1 MYTLEKNKRYE
12 INATSSKNH
21 SVIGG
26 RNGAG
31 HAAQTSKVD
40 GARVESLVFFVF
52 FCAFLLIPNS
62 PYTLACKQAP
72 GGMVWPRL
80 KEPRRELSGS
90 SFFPLHLRPILN
102 LRACS
107 QAIVHGQAGNQVMH

>member
-1 MYTLEKNKRYE
+1 MQLLQR
-12 INATSSKNH
+12 IPQLL
-21 SVIGG
+21 
-26 RNGAG
+26 GAG
-31 HAAQTSKVD
+31 TVLAMQHRLPKSTAQESK
-40 GARVESLVFFVF
+40 AWVFFCFF

-80 KEPRRELSGS
+80 EEPRRELSGS
-90 SFFPLHLRPILN
+90 SFFPLRLRPILN

-107 QAIVHGQAGNQVMH
+107 QAIVHGQARNQVMH